1 METIFEVNPM
11 PYRFPIRLLA
21 AAALF
26 VQAGL
31 AWGAATPQADAASQC
46 RADLDDIR
54 AFLPVNDAGA
64 VDALAERGAAI
75 ESALQRARADI
86 ARLPGAPEDAA
97 ACDAIL
103 DTYLRAWRPGHLSV
117 SALAPAGSAVKPAP
131 GAGADPLLPQLKILG
146 QDTLLLVLPSFKDRY
161 RAPLAAML
169 DRHRATLASHKYW
182 IIDVRSNGGGS
193 DMTYEPLLPWLL
205 DSDYL
210 GYRLEYL
217 ATPANIKVQEE
228 ICGMT
233 AEPAAC
239 RRQMDPAIAAMR
251 AAAPGSFASKP
262 GERVSIER
270 PDRIEPN
277 APQRVA
283 VLVDRECGSSCDQ
296 FALTVKAGFRV
307 KLAGRPTAGVVD
319 VGNLR
324 PHALPS
330 GRTLKYSTTRS
341 VRATELP
348 LDGIGVAPDIL
359 LPKPGDEAGR
369 EAEVFRVQRWLETG
383 RL

>member
-1 METIFEVNPM
+1 MDILSLRKLALSMIVSSALASGSAVAAEM
-11 PYRFPIRLLA
+11 PP
-21 AAALF
+21 
-26 VQAGL
+26 V
-31 AWGAATPQADAASQC
+31 SNQC
-46 RADLDDIR
+46 RADLDDIA
-54 AFLPVNDAGA
+54 AFVPVNDAGA
-64 VDALAERGAAI
+64 SDALARRGAVI

-86 ARLPGAPEDAA
+86 ARLPGAPGDAA

-103 DTYLRAWRPGHLSV
+103 DAYLRAWRPGHLYV
-117 SALAPAGSAVKPAP
+117 SALAPARSEAKPAA
-131 GAGADPLLPQLKILG
+131 GGGADPLLPQLKLLG

-161 RAPLAAML
+161 RAPLAALL
-169 DRHRATLASHKYW
+169 DRHRAALASHKYW
-182 IIDVRSNGGGS
+182 VIDVRSNGGGS
-193 DMTYEPLLPWLL
+193 DLTYGPLLPWLL

-217 ATPANIKVQEE
+217 ATSANIKAQEE
-228 ICGMT
+228 ICGLT
-233 AEPAAC
+233 DEPAAC
-239 RRQMDPAIAAMR
+239 RRELDPAIAAMR
-251 AAAPGSFASKP
+251 AAMPGNFATRT

-270 PDRIEPN
+270 PERIEPKS
-277 APQRVA
+277 PQRVA

-341 VRATELP
+341 SRATELP

-359 LPKPGDEAGR
+359 LPKPADEAAR
-369 EAEVFRVQRWLETG
+369 EAEVLRVQRWLETG